1 MTDLAADRRSLGG
14 FSNWLGRNWA
24 LVLGLGLVGSI
35 VLVAVLAE
43 VISPASPTRMR
54 MAQALRPPSPEHWF
68 GTDNLGRDVASRV
81 FYGTRISLFI
91 GIATVL
97 VTGIFGTVLGLVAGY
112 VKALDGL
119 IMRIMDGFMAFPALM
134 LAVAITATLGPSS
147 ANAVIALAAVY
158 IPRTARVVRASALV
172 VSQLDYV
179 ESARVLG
186 CKESRILWRHILPNC
201 LGPLIVQLTFVF
213 AYAVLSEAALSF
225 LGMGTPPP
233 TPTLGAV
240 IAEGRDYVREAPW
253 ICMFPGIALLIC
265 VLGLNLTGDGLRDRF
280 DPRRSA
286 GEP

>member
-1 MTDLAADRRSLGG
+1 ML
-14 FSNWLGRNWA
+14 
-24 LVLGLGLVGSI
+24 
-35 VLVAVLAE
+35 
-43 VISPASPTRMR
+43 
-54 MAQALRPPSPEHWF
+54 PPSAEHWF

-97 VTGIFGTVLGLVAGY
+97 LTGIAGTLLGLVAGY
-112 VKALDGL
+112 VRTLDGVL
-119 IMRIMDGFMAFPALM
+119 MRIMDGFMAFPALM

-147 ANAVIALAAVY
+147 INAVVALAAVY

-186 CKESRILWRHILPNC
+186 CSESRILWRHILPNC

-253 ICMFPGIALLIC
+253 ICLFPGLALLIC
-265 VLGLNLTGDGLRDRF
+265 VLGLNLMGDGLRDRF

>member
-1 MTDLAADRRSLGG
+1 MTELADDGG
-14 FSNWLGRNWA
+14 APRFANWAGRNWA
-24 LVLGLGLVGSI
+24 LVLGLVMVGSI
-35 VLVAVLAE
+35 VALALLAE
-43 VISPASPTRMR
+43 IISPASPTRMR
-54 MAQALRPPSPEHWF
+54 MAQALLPPSGAHWF

-97 VTGIFGTVLGLVAGY
+97 LTGIAGTLLGLVAGY
-112 VKALDGL
+112 VRTLDGVL
-119 IMRIMDGFMAFPALM
+119 MRIMDGFMAFPALM

-147 ANAVIALAAVY
+147 INAVVALAAVY

-186 CKESRILWRHILPNC
+186 CSESRILWRHILPNC

-253 ICMFPGIALLIC
+253 ICLFPGLALLIC
-265 VLGLNLTGDGLRDRF
+265 VLGLNLMGDGLRDRF